1 MKVAPPKVKD
11 AVARAK
17 SAGTYAAVF
26 EKLAQFTPSSGSW
39 DEFVL
44 TITQERSVEHG
55 TIHRSI
61 LGKGHART
69 HIHTETHTQ
78 LTNANRKSQV
88 YVYEQ
93 AKSTTTYII
102 THNVQ
107 LHKST
112 CQRAHESILTHH
124 AHVYTYLHMCI

>member
-1 MKVAPPKVKD
+1 MRVAPPKVKD

-17 SAGTYAAVF
+17 AAGTYAAVF

-55 TIHRSI
+55 TIHRSM

-69 HIHTETHTQ
+69 H
-78 LTNANRKSQV
+78 
-88 YVYEQ
+88 
-93 AKSTTTYII
+93 TYIQRH
-102 THNVQ
+102 THN
-107 LHKST
+107 
-112 CQRAHESILTHH
+112 
-124 AHVYTYLHMCI
+124 